1 MSIKKIFEGSQ
12 RVIFDIFALVS
23 LVLILWFSPYEE
35 AKTFLTNL
43 FVTKMFVVSSG
54 ILHAHISRKLLFP
67 YIHFSKEEDWSN
79 NLIIIVWYVTII
91 MAWARGG

>member
-1 MSIKKIFEGSQ
+1 MSIKNIFEGSQ
-12 RVIFDIFALVS
+12 RVIFDIIALFS
-23 LVLILWFSPYEE
+23 LVALLYFSPYAE
-35 AKTFLTNL
+35 ARVFLMNL
-43 FVTKMFVVSSG
+43 FVTKMFVVSAG

-79 NLIIIVWYVTII
+79 NLMIIVWYIIII